1 MGFCR
6 GCMRS
11 RDERQDW
18 ITMDSETKQ
27 KVIKRT
33 LQRTKRYLRR
43 NADKVNA
50 AIDEAQATL
59 NFMDESTE
67 QELKAVLFGDADVSL
82 LSAKGTKALYW
93 IITAVLVPMFVA
105 YMSALITTNR
115 EQLKDDLKDVIEGSE
130 ITAIVKQADTS
141 YLSGYRITTVN
152 RLNVRADNNRKSEVI
167 KVIKLGTVFEVIEDT
182 IKDSKSPHK
191 SWIKISI
198 IEENELG
205 DDIETIGWVYRRF
218 TIPVR

>member
-1 MGFCR
+1 
-6 GCMRS
+6 
-11 RDERQDW
+11 
-18 ITMDSETKQ
+18 MDNDAKQ
-27 KVIKRT
+27 QVIKRT
-33 LQRTKRYLRR
+33 IQRTKRYLWR
-43 NADKVNA
+43 NAEKVNA

-93 IITAVLVPMFVA
+93 IITSVLVPMFVA
-105 YMSALITTNR
+105 YMSTVITTNR
-115 EQLKDDLKDVIEGSE
+115 EQLKDDLKDVLEGSE

-141 YLSGYRITTVN
+141 YLSGYRITTVSS
-152 RLNVRADNNRKSEVI
+152 LNIRADNNLRSDVI

-182 IKDSKSPHK
+182 IKDPKSANK
-191 SWIKISI
+191 NWIKISL
-198 IEENELG
+198 IEEDALG